1 MNKTPSLLLVR
12 QLFPQISQLEL
23 LIRWRLLGGLVILG
37 FALGL
42 SGCVQADLAIQIK
55 GQAGGEIQQHLQV
68 SRSARPFLEQLQ
80 QQARKLGGTSKHQN
94 GQTLDLRIPF
104 DRPEDLSRKLNA
116 LLAPL
121 HQTQAPTLPIIPAQ
135 AEVTDQNLLL
145 FIRGQFDYTIDLRA
159 FGIASGSSSDP
170 IVLSPQEL
178 VALTI
183 SLETPWGARP
193 GQASVKDNSV
203 TLINPHLEKHGH
215 TLTWALEPGY
225 INHLQAV
232 FIYPSLLGWGA
243 LGIVGLLSLA
253 WYWRYRPLALAAQ
266 KVINSNP
273 AAS

>member
-1 MNKTPSLLLVR
+1 M
-12 QLFPQISQLEL
+12 
-23 LIRWRLLGGLVILG
+23 GLVTLV
-37 FALGL
+37 LGL

-80 QQARKLGGTSKHQN
+80 QQAGKLGGTSKRQN

-104 DRPEDLSRKLNA
+104 ERPEDLASKLNG

-121 HQTQAPTLPIIPAQ
+121 TQTEAPNVPTLPAQ

-159 FGIASGSSSDP
+159 FGIASGSRSDAV
-170 IVLSPQEL
+170 VLSPQEL

-193 GQASVKDNSV
+193 GQASAKDNSL
-203 TLINPHLEKHGH
+203 TLINPHLVKHGH
-215 TLTWALEPGY
+215 TLTWTLEPGY

-232 FIYPSLLGWGA
+232 FIYPSLVGWGA

-266 KVINSNP
+266 KLTNRNP